1 MLAFTMPASPVRFYF
16 DYVSPYAYLAWTQIH
31 ALAARFRGVDVAP
44 VPVLFAALLDAG
56 GQKGPA
62 EIPAKRAYLF
72 KNCVRLADGFGVPF
86 APPPSHPFNPL
97 PALRASSL
105 SMPEPQRRALIDRLF
120 AAAWGGGGGITEPA
134 DVAAA
139 ATAVGLDGERV
150 VEAAGSAEIKDLVR
164 RRTADAVAEGVFGVP
179 TMSADGELFWGVD
192 ALPHLERFLEG
203 RDPVTPELVARW
215 AALPASAVRR
225 AAGA

>member
-1 MLAFTMPASPVRFYF
+1 MPPGTLRFYF

-31 ALAARFRGVDVAP
+31 ALADRHGMEVAP
-44 VPVLFAALLDAG
+44 VPVVFGALLDAN

-72 KNCVRLADGFGVPF
+72 KDCVRLAHALGVPF

-97 PALRASSL
+97 LALRASSL
-105 SMPEPQRRALIDRLF
+105 AQVAPVRRALVDRLF
-120 AAAWGGGGGITEPA
+120 AAAWGGGSGITEAA

-139 ATAVGLDGERV
+139 ATAVGLDGAEIVR
-150 VEAAGSAEIKDLVR
+150 EAGSPAVKDLVR
-164 RRTADAVAEGVFGVP
+164 SHTSEAIAAGAFGVP
-179 TMSADGELFWGVD
+179 TVIAGGELFWGVD
-192 ALPHLERFLEG
+192 ALPHLDLFLGG

-215 AALPASAVRR
+215 ADLPASATRR
-225 AAGA
+225 GAR